1 MSLSADS
8 WSAIAA
14 VASCITAFASLA
26 ISFRAMGFQAN
37 SLMVE
42 RENRL
47 YETLSSEAARANNYV
62 GSSSPDEW
70 NFNDLANVSNS
81 MSHARERIE
90 DFCKVYPYSDKDKYK
105 SYFKYQLHHSI
116 TTEMNA
122 PGGPE
127 EFILAYPDSE
137 AESKVIDNWHQNQRY
152 FDYSFIEDSDL
163 DD

>member
-14 VASCITAFASLA
+14 VASCVTAFASLA
-26 ISFRAMGFQAN
+26 ISFKAMRFQAN

-47 YETLSSEAARANNYV
+47 YETLSSEATRANNYV
-62 GSSSPDEW
+62 GSSAPSDW
-70 NFNDLANVSNS
+70 SFDDLANVSNS
-81 MSHARERIE
+81 MYHARERIE
-90 DFCKVYPYSDKDKYK
+90 DFYKIYPSSDKDKYK

-116 TTEMNA
+116 TTVMNA
-122 PGGPE
+122 PEGPE
-127 EFILAYPDSE
+127 EFRLAFPDSE
-137 AESKVIDNWHQNQRY
+137 AESKVIDNWHSNQRY
-152 FDYSFIEDSDL
+152 FDYSFLDPSDL